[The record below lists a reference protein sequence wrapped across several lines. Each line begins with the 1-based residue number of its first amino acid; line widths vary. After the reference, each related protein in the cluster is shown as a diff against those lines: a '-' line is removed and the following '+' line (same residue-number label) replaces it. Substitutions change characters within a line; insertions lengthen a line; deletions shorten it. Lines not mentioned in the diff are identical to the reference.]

1 MVAQLDRLYVST
13 RPTKIYS
20 RLVSYLLFEG
30 RPLTTKGRWI
40 NPLVAAH
47 FALEKRL
54 PQLRQVKQPVFIL
67 GTGRSGT
74 TILGLILSIHRDVGF
89 LNEPKA
95 LWHSVNPADDLIGGY
110 SEDPGKYRLS
120 ADCATD
126 ELQRRA
132 TNCTGPILHILSQ
145 IV

>member
-13 RPTKIYS
+13 RPTKAYS

-30 RPLTTKGRWI
+30 RPLTTKGQWI

-47 FALEKRL
+47 FGLEKRL
-54 PQLRQVKQPVFIL
+54 PQFRQVKQPVFIL

-74 TILGLILSIHRDVGF
+74 TILGLILSLHRDVGF

-95 LWHSVNPADDLIGGY
+95 LWHSVNPADDLIGG
-110 SEDPGKYRLS
+110 
-120 ADCATD
+120 
-126 ELQRRA
+126 
-132 TNCTGPILHILSQ
+132 
-145 IV
+145 